1 MLLAIDIGNTQTVFG
16 LETGGKWTT
25 WRLQTDHHATEDEMA
40 AKLRA
45 LFDLSE
51 LEFRADAAICASVVP
66 PLNNSVARL
75 CSKWLGLDCLFLK
88 HDSRLGL
95 DVTYQP
101 PTAVGADRLANALG
115 ALERFKPPIIVVD
128 FGTATTF
135 DAIDAGGTYIG
146 GAILPGVMV
155 STEALVG
162 HTAKLPQIEFKTP
175 DRVIGRTTIESLQS
189 GIVLGYA
196 GAIDSLARRMT
207 AELGGAKVISTG
219 GLGSMFLGICE
230 TIESHEP
237 NLTLEGL
244 SLAWARLSS
253 SQG

>member
-1 MLLAIDIGNTQTVFG
+1 
-16 LETGGKWTT
+16 LE
-25 WRLQTDHHATEDEMA
+25 
-40 AKLRA
+40 
-45 LFDLSE
+45 
-51 LEFRADAAICASVVP
+51 CV
-66 PLNNSVARL
+66 
-75 CSKWLGLDCLFLK
+75 FLK
-88 HDSRLGL
+88 HDPRLL
-95 DVTYQP
+95 LEVTYQP

-115 ALERFKPPIIVVD
+115 ALARFKPPIIVVD

-135 DAIDAGGTYIG
+135 DAIDSNGTYIG

-162 HTAKLPQIEFKTP
+162 HTAKLPQIEFRTP
-175 DRVIGRTTIESLQS
+175 DRVIGRTTTESLQS

-196 GAIDSLARRMT
+196 GAIDSLAKRMN
-207 AELGGAKVISTG
+207 ADLGGARIIATG

-244 SLAWARLSS
+244 AIAWERLC
-253 SQG
+253 